1 MGGTASVS
9 ENSELSSR
17 DGSAVSMASA
27 ISTYLRGSKRNKVNT
42 STTKCTERDEN
53 LPVEQHERQIGIR
66 AAKLATQVS
75 SLIVRLISRN
85 KLWIFQHRDC
95 AFCRNLFE
103 SQTLRR
109 EQDALIMYS
118 HQQVQQLT
126 LELFVRST
134 QFVGDIE
141 EDIPERRKC

>member
-1 MGGTASVS
+1 M
-9 ENSELSSR
+9 
-17 DGSAVSMASA
+17 
-27 ISTYLRGSKRNKVNT
+27 NT